1 MSKYP
6 DPNKDCCSL
15 FACLSVDHYVL
26 QHLEHNREIAD
37 WMYIIHSYSV
47 PLLES
52 ETGSSVSS
60 CNHLVHFRCF
70 VQSHRADSERIN
82 MYICPVCRRLLSHI
96 HPILL
101 DMKTSVEFNN
111 QLKLGPTPKTML
123 LEQGK
128 IPLNQSILNNLT
140 SLRDYS
146 QRVYFKSLIHH

>member
-6 DPNKDCCSL
+6 DPNKDCFFL
-15 FACLSVDHYVL
+15 FLFLFVDHYVL
-26 QHLEHNREIAD
+26 QYLEHSREIAD
-37 WMYIIHSYSV
+37 WRYIVHSYSV

-52 ETGSSVSS
+52 ETGCSVSS

-70 VQSHRADSERIN
+70 VQSHSSDSERIN

-96 HPILL
+96 HPIFL
-101 DMKTSVEFNN
+101 DLKTSIEFNK
-111 QLKLGPTPKTML
+111 QLKLGPTPKTFL

-128 IPLNQSILNNLT
+128 VALNQSLLNNLT

-146 QRVYFKSLIHH
+146 QRVCFGSLIYH